1 MKTIEDLVLNSV
13 MKDEYGHEELVVSLP
28 EYYERY
34 VKPLSDRFSNSSL
47 LTSRTAICP
56 FHEDSDPSLGVYNG
70 RYHCFGCAAQGLES
84 SGDVI
89 RFHQRIEA
97 KYKHREITRVE
108 SATELANMFG
118 LDISQATETLEGRED
133 ETGLLKKRLKLAS
146 VNRLNYTIRDYRT
159 DLMKVRTKQS
169 QGSDAIKAISTAQIK
184 MTAVVNNLLNK

>member
-13 MKDEYGHEELVVSLP
+13 MKDEYDHEELVVSLP

-34 VKPLSDRFSNSSL
+34 VKPLSDRFRNSSL

-108 SATELANMFG
+108 SATELASMFG
-118 LDISQATETLEGRED
+118 LDISQATETLEGKED

-146 VNRLNYTIRDYRT
+146 VNRLNYTIRDYRS
-159 DLMKVRTKQS
+159 DLMKVRTKQY

>member
-13 MKDEYGHEELVVSLP
+13 MKDEYGHDELVVSLP

-56 FHEDSDPSLGVYNG
+56 FHEDSDPSLGIYNG
-70 RYHCFGCAAQGLES
+70 RYPCFGCAAQGLES

-146 VNRLNYTIRDYRT
+146 VNKLNYTIRDYRA
-159 DLMKVRTKQS
+159 DLMKVRTKQY

>member
-13 MKDEYGHEELVVSLP
+13 MKDEYGHEELIVSLP

-56 FHEDSDPSLGVYNG
+56 FHEDSDPSLGVFNG
-70 RYHCFGCAAQGLES
+70 RYHCAAQGLES

-159 DLMKVRTKQS
+159 DLMKVRTKQF

>member
-47 LTSRTAICP
+47 LASRTAICP

-146 VNRLNYTIRDYRT
+146 VNKLNYTIRDYRT
-159 DLMKVRTKQS
+159 DLMKVRTKQY

>member
-56 FHEDSDPSLGVYNG
+56 FHEDSDPSLGIYNG

-133 ETGLLKKRLKLAS
+133 ETGLLKKGLKLAS

-159 DLMKVRTKQS
+159 DLMKVRAKQY

>member
-1 MKTIEDLVLNSV
+1 MKAIEDLVLNSV

-146 VNRLNYTIRDYRT
+146 VNKLNYTIRDYRA
-159 DLMKVRTKQS
+159 DLMKVRTKQY

>member
-13 MKDEYGHEELVVSLP
+13 MKDEYGHDELVVSLP

-56 FHEDSDPSLGVYNG
+56 FHEDSDPSLGIYNG

-146 VNRLNYTIRDYRT
+146 VNKLNYTIRDYRA
-159 DLMKVRTKQS
+159 DLMKVRTKQY

>member
-56 FHEDSDPSLGVYNG
+56 FHEDSDPSLGAYNG

-159 DLMKVRTKQS
+159 DLMKVRTKQY

>member
-146 VNRLNYTIRDYRT
+146 VNRLNYTIRDYRA
-159 DLMKVRTKQS
+159 DLMKVRTKQY

>member
-146 VNRLNYTIRDYRT
+146 VNKLNYTIRDYRA
-159 DLMKVRTKQS
+159 DLMKVRTKRY